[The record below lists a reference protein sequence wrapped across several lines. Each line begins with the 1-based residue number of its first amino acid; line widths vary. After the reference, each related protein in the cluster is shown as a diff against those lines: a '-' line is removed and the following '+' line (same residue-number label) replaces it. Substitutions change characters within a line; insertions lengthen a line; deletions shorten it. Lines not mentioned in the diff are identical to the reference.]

1 MNHRQDITMNTLPTR
16 ADRRTSQRPR
26 TSRRDSGTVLGFV
39 LIFFMFVGLTVV
51 ATLSFASTL
60 MRNRPP
66 INERNARVE
75 AVRSGMRMAI
85 QFQRDHGV
93 GDCFQDTQTFTFNAG
108 RPEEATATVTCSIG
122 PVEELSNN
130 YFREGGD
137 AFALVTTMRDGSYPS
152 ISGSE
157 DLANRPLKVIE
168 GNVFVGGGDFNAAPT
183 PPRAT
188 GADVL
193 VGNETGGAPSA
204 ILGTRLTGPRY
215 DNGVGPVTCDDP
227 LVPSYLPSSG
237 NVFGVDHANSFQCT
251 DLEWTERVG
260 TRVAP
265 ATTWSYPSLPGIPAN
280 NRPVFNPRQFPIGS
294 TACQVIFPGRYD
306 MPINL
311 DSGGEYYLPS
321 GLYYFTKP
329 VTVTNGSTV
338 VAGQG
343 RKGGCEVD
351 STVLLDPRTIDLEAT
366 SITGRGATF
375 LLDEDASVSIDDGQ
389 LFMNRRISTPST
401 RGSEGVS
408 IRAIQTSTI
417 NTASLYVPEDQV
429 VTGLDSD
436 GNRILESASSYTID
450 GGSLDYSG
458 LTAPDVDVPLVTA
471 DFRGHSGSAFVVDGN
486 IFVPQGKFSV
496 HADNPNYELSLDGG
510 VVASRAELDISAMP
524 ANANDWYFG
533 VDASPLL
540 RRVELV
546 ATATVNGKTARSV
559 SSFQVNSVGSYAIN
573 SWIVDPDHSST
584 GGGGAGG
591 STAGGST
598 AGGSTAGG
606 STAGGSTAGGS
617 TAGGSTDG
625 GSTDG
630 GSTDGGS
637 TDGGSTDGGS
647 TDGGSTVVRPMVVR
661 PMVVRPMVGVPMV
674 VRPMVVRRRAGAR
687 PHRAP
692 TRRSGPSATGTTRR
706 SPARLPTRSAKTMS
720 PTTGDGVARPK
731 PVRTSSR
738 DVGPR
743 RSTSRPA
750 PTSSRSVPTT
760 ASACGSTAARSTTAG
775 STRRSAPRRSPA
787 SLNGDHVIEVDYYEW
802 GGDAQLLMTW
812 SDVPVCA
819 PDQDQWFGQYYNG
832 TSLSSSNLRFDRWDD
847 SPNFDWGNGRPSEGS
862 DNVGNND
869 TFSISWIRT
878 QNFPGPGTYRFT
890 VGSDD
895 GTRLYVNGNRVINNW
910 NNQSYN
916 QSVRTVEVEIQDP
929 CQVQLEL
936 RYYENSG
943 RARVSYDMQQIS

>member
-1 MNHRQDITMNTLPTR
+1 MDTLPTTNR
-16 ADRRTSQRPR
+16 HGRQPSSAA
-26 TSRRDSGTVLGFV
+26 RRDRGTVLGFV
-39 LIFFMFVGLTVV
+39 LIFFVFVGLTVV

-108 RPEEATATVTCSIG
+108 KPEEAAATVTCSIG

-137 AFALVTTMRDGSYPS
+137 AFALVTTMRDGSLPS

-157 DLANRPLKVIE
+157 DPARQPLKVIE
-168 GNVFVGGGDFNAAPT
+168 GNVFVGGGDVNSAPV

-188 GADVL
+188 GVDVL
-193 VGNETGGAPSA
+193 VGNETGGTPGM
-204 ILGTRLTGPRY
+204 IVGTRLTGPRY
-215 DNGVGPVTCDDP
+215 ANGVGPVTCDDP
-227 LVPSYLPSSG
+227 LVQAYLPSSG
-237 NVFGVDHANSFQCT
+237 NVNGVDHSNSFQCT

-265 ATTWSYPSLPGIPAN
+265 ATTWSYPMLPGIPAN
-280 NRPVFNPRQFPIGS
+280 NRPVFNPRRFPIGS

-329 VTVTNGSTV
+329 VTISNGSTV

-343 RKGGCEVD
+343 RNGGCEVD

-375 LLDEDASVSIDDGQ
+375 LLDEDASINIDDGR

-408 IRAIQTSTI
+408 IRSVQTSTI

-429 VTGLDSD
+429 VTGLDSN
-436 GNRILESASSYTID
+436 GNRILEPAGTYTID
-450 GGSLDYSG
+450 GGSLQFSG
-458 LTAPDVDVPLVTA
+458 LTAPDVNVPLVTA

-486 IFVPQGKFSV
+486 IFVPQGKFEI
-496 HADNPNYELSLDGG
+496 HTDNPDYELSLDGG
-510 VVASRAELDISAMP
+510 VVASRVELDIRAMP
-524 ANANDWYFG
+524 GDPNDWYFG

-546 ATATVNGKTARSV
+546 STATVNGKTARSV
-559 SSFQVNSVGSYAIN
+559 AVFQVNSVGSYAIN

-584 GGGGAGG
+584 GGSTGGG
-591 STAGGST
+591 STTGGST
-598 AGGSTAGG
+598 TGGSTGGG
-606 STAGGSTAGGS
+606 STTGGSTTGGS
-617 TAGGSTDG
+617 TTGGSTTG
-625 GSTDG
+625 GSTTG
-630 GSTDGGS
+630 
-637 TDGGSTDGGS
+637 
-647 TDGGSTVVRPMVVR
+647 
-661 PMVVRPMVGVPMV
+661 
-674 VRPMVVRRRAGAR
+674 
-687 PHRAP
+687 
-692 TRRSGPSATGTTRR
+692 GPSPTACADPTKWAVSYWDNTSLTGT
-706 SPARLPTRSAKTMS
+706 PAGEVCEDAVDQNWGFGGPSVTDVDLFSGRWTKTVNLPAGNYEFTIGAD
-720 PTTGDGVARPK
+720 DGVRMRIDGAMVYDRWINK
-731 PVRTSSR
+731 SFSSETI
-738 DVGPR
+738 V
-743 RSTSRPA
+743 
-750 PTSSRSVPTT
+750 VPL
-760 ASACGSTAARSTTAG
+760 S
-775 STRRSAPRRSPA
+775 
-787 SLNGDHVIEVDYYEW
+787 NGDHLIEVDYYEW
-802 GGDAQLLMTW
+802 GGEARLLMQWATA
-812 SDVPVCA
+812 PVCA
-819 PDQDQWFGQYYNG
+819 PDQPDWYGRYYNG
-832 TSLSSSNLRFDRWDD
+832 TSLQESNFRFDRNDA
-847 SPNFDWGNGRPSEGS
+847 SPNFDWGGGRPSNGS
-862 DNVGNND
+862 TSVGGND
-869 TFSISWIRT
+869 TFSVKWIRT
-878 QNFPGPGTYRFT
+878 QNFAEPGVYRFT

-895 GTRLYVNGNRVINNW
+895 GTRLYVNGTRVINNW
-910 NNQSYN
+910 NNQPYV
-916 QSVRTVEVEIQDP
+916 QGIRTADVEIQDN

-943 RARVSYDMQQIS
+943 DARVSYAVERIS

>member
-1 MNHRQDITMNTLPTR
+1 
-16 ADRRTSQRPR
+16 
-26 TSRRDSGTVLGFV
+26 VLGFV

-93 GDCFQDTQTFTFNAG
+93 ADCFQDTQTFTFNAG
-108 RPEEATATVTCSIG
+108 KPEEATATVQCSIG

-137 AFALVTTMRDGSYPS
+137 AFALVTTMRDGSSPS
-152 ISGSE
+152 ITGSTN
-157 DLANRPLKVIE
+157 LTSRPLKVIE
-168 GNVFVGGGDFNAAPT
+168 GNVFVGGGNFNSVPV

-188 GADVL
+188 GVDVL
-193 VGNETGGAPSA
+193 VGNETGGTPGS

-215 DNGVGPVTCDDP
+215 NNGVIPATCDDP
-227 LVPSYLPSSG
+227 LVQSYLPSSG
-237 NVFGVDHANSFQCT
+237 NVYGVDHSNTFQCT
-251 DLEWTERVG
+251 DVEWTDRVG

-265 ATTWSYPSLPGIPAN
+265 ATTWSYPTLPGLPAN

-311 DSGGEYYLPS
+311 NSGGEYYLPS

-329 VTVTNGSTV
+329 VTISNGSKV

-343 RKGGCEVD
+343 RTGGCEVD

-375 LLDEDASVSIDDGQ
+375 LLDEDASVLIDDGQ
-389 LFMNRRISTPST
+389 LYMNRRISTPST

-408 IRAIQTSTI
+408 IRSIQTSTI
-417 NTASLYVPEDQV
+417 NTANLYVPEDQV

-436 GNRILESASSYTID
+436 GSRILEPASTYTID
-450 GGSLDYSG
+450 GGSLQYSG
-458 LTAPDVDVPLVTA
+458 LTAPGVNVPLVTA
-471 DFRGHSGSAFVVDGN
+471 DFRGHSGNAFVVDGN
-486 IFVPQGKFSV
+486 IFVPQGKFTV
-496 HADNPNYELSLDGG
+496 HANNPNYVLSLDGG

-524 ANANDWYFG
+524 ADADDWYFG

-540 RRVELV
+540 RRVELI

-559 SSFQVNSVGSYAIN
+559 ATFQVNSVGSYAIN
-573 SWIVDPDHSST
+573 TWVVDPDHSST
-584 GGGGAGG
+584 GGGPGGGSTAGG

-617 TAGGSTDG
+617 TAGGSTAG
-625 GSTDG
+625 GSTAG
-630 GSTDGGS
+630 GSTAGGATGCTDPTKWAVKYWDNTTLSGTPAAQICEDAVDNNWGGGGPAGTGSDFFSGRWTKTVNFAAGNYQFLIGADDGVRMRIDGVTVYNRWVDKSFS
-637 TDGGSTDGGS
+637 TE
-647 TDGGSTVVRPMVVR
+647 TVV
-661 PMVVRPMVGVPMV
+661 
-674 VRPMVVRRRAGAR
+674 
-687 PHRAP
+687 
-692 TRRSGPSATGTTRR
+692 
-706 SPARLPTRSAKTMS
+706 LPL
-720 PTTGDGVARPK
+720 
-731 PVRTSSR
+731 
-738 DVGPR
+738 
-743 RSTSRPA
+743 
-750 PTSSRSVPTT
+750 T
-760 ASACGSTAARSTTAG
+760 A
-775 STRRSAPRRSPA
+775 
-787 SLNGDHVIEVDYYEW
+787 GDHVIEVEYYEW
-802 GGDAQLLMTW
+802 GGGARLLMQW
-812 SDVPVCA
+812 SSVPVCPA
-819 PDQDQWFGQYYNG
+819 DQPSWYGRYYDG
-832 TSLSSSNLRFDRWDD
+832 TGLSESKFEFDRYDA
-847 SPNFDWGNGRPSEGS
+847 SPNFDWGGGRPSEGS
-862 DNVGNND
+862 RDVGGNN
-869 TFSISWIRT
+869 TFSIKWIRT
-878 QNFPGPGTYRFT
+878 QNFSSPGTYRFT

-895 GTRLYVNGNRVINNW
+895 GTRLYVNGNLVINNW
-910 NNQSYN
+910 NNQSYS
-916 QSVRTVEVEIQDP
+916 QSIRTAEVDIQDN

-943 RARVSYDMQQIS
+943 QAQVSYDVQKIS